1 MQRIFHPVF
10 RMKTGRKT
18 LIKRKTHWKG
28 GSGHGK
34 VKERDGFS
42 LVEMIIIIAIVGIL
56 TGGIA
61 ISYNL
66 VRSADVKG
74 MAYDIDS
81 SLTNLKSKNMGSN
94 KQLFMHLYKQS
105 GNYFIDYTKEE
116 SYTPSG
122 EGESVGESGISL
134 KYDGKELTDGEVIT
148 IGIQKKDGAF
158 SVGPEEIEVY
168 DDNLNDYMVYLVK
181 DTGKHYVEELQ

>member
-1 MQRIFHPVF
+1 ME
-10 RMKTGRKT
+10 
-18 LIKRKTHWKG
+18 
-28 GSGHGK
+28 K

-42 LVEMIIIIAIVGIL
+42 LMEMIIVIAILGMI

-61 ISYNL
+61 VTYNM

-74 MAYDIDS
+74 MAYDIAS

-105 GNYFIDYTKEE
+105 ENYFIDYTEEE

-134 KYDGKELTDGEVIT
+134 KYDGKELTDGEVTT

-168 DDNLNDYMVYLVK
+168 DNNVNDYMVCLVK

>member
-1 MQRIFHPVF
+1 ME
-10 RMKTGRKT
+10 
-18 LIKRKTHWKG
+18 
-28 GSGHGK
+28 K

-42 LVEMIIIIAIVGIL
+42 LMEMIIVIAILGMI

-61 ISYNL
+61 VTYNM

-94 KQLFMHLYKQS
+94 KQL
-105 GNYFIDYTKEE
+105 NYFIDYTEEE

-168 DDNLNDYMVYLVK
+168 DNNVNDYMVYLVK

>member
-1 MQRIFHPVF
+1 ME
-10 RMKTGRKT
+10 
-18 LIKRKTHWKG
+18 
-28 GSGHGK
+28 K

-42 LVEMIIIIAIVGIL
+42 LMEMIIVIAILGMI

-61 ISYNL
+61 VTYNM

-105 GNYFIDYTKEE
+105 GNYYIDYTEEE

-122 EGESVGESGISL
+122 EGESVGESGIYL

-148 IGIQKKDGAF
+148 IGIQKKDDAF

-168 DDNLNDYMVYLVK
+168 DNNVNDYMVYLVK

>member
-1 MQRIFHPVF
+1 ME
-10 RMKTGRKT
+10 
-18 LIKRKTHWKG
+18 
-28 GSGHGK
+28 K
-34 VKERDGFS
+34 VKERDGFF
-42 LVEMIIIIAIVGIL
+42 LMEMIIVIAILGMI

-61 ISYNL
+61 VTYNM

-105 GNYFIDYTKEE
+105 GNYFIDYTEEE

-134 KYDGKELTDGEVIT
+134 KYDGKELTDGGVIT

-168 DDNLNDYMVYLVK
+168 DNNVNDYMVYLVK

>member
-1 MQRIFHPVF
+1 ME
-10 RMKTGRKT
+10 
-18 LIKRKTHWKG
+18 
-28 GSGHGK
+28 K

-66 VRSADVKG
+66 ADVKG

-94 KQLFMHLYKQS
+94 KQLFMHLYKLS
-105 GNYFIDYTKEE
+105 GNYFIDYTEEE

-168 DDNLNDYMVYLVK
+168 DDNVNDYMVYLVK

>member
-1 MQRIFHPVF
+1 MERRQR
-10 RMKTGRKT
+10 T
-18 LIKRKTHWKG
+18 
-28 GSGHGK
+28 
-34 VKERDGFS
+34 KERDGFS
-42 LVEMIIIIAIVGIL
+42 LVEMIIIIAIAGIL

-116 SYTPSG
+116 SYNNKG
-122 EGESVGESGISL
+122 
-134 KYDGKELTDGEVIT
+134 
-148 IGIQKKDGAF
+148 
-158 SVGPEEIEVY
+158 
-168 DDNLNDYMVYLVK
+168 
-181 DTGKHYVEELQ
+181 

>member
-1 MQRIFHPVF
+1 ME
-10 RMKTGRKT
+10 
-18 LIKRKTHWKG
+18 
-28 GSGHGK
+28 K

-42 LVEMIIIIAIVGIL
+42 LMEMIIVIAILGMI

-61 ISYNL
+61 VTYNM

-105 GNYFIDYTKEE
+105 GNYFIDYTEEE

-134 KYDGKELTDGEVIT
+134 KYDGRRGHHDRNSEKRRCI
-148 IGIQKKDGAF
+148 F
-158 SVGPEEIEVY
+158 RWS
-168 DDNLNDYMVYLVK
+168 
-181 DTGKHYVEELQ
+181 

>member
-1 MQRIFHPVF
+1 ME
-10 RMKTGRKT
+10 
-18 LIKRKTHWKG
+18 
-28 GSGHGK
+28 K

-42 LVEMIIIIAIVGIL
+42 LMEMIIVIAILGMI

-61 ISYNL
+61 VTYNM

-105 GNYFIDYTKEE
+105 GNYFIDYTEEE
-116 SYTPSG
+116 SYTRQ
-122 EGESVGESGISL
+122 
-134 KYDGKELTDGEVIT
+134 GKESRLANP
-148 IGIQKKDGAF
+148 AF
-158 SVGPEEIEVY
+158 PSNMMEK
-168 DDNLNDYMVYLVK
+168 N
-181 DTGKHYVEELQ
+181 

>member
-1 MQRIFHPVF
+1 ME
-10 RMKTGRKT
+10 
-18 LIKRKTHWKG
+18 
-28 GSGHGK
+28 K

-42 LVEMIIIIAIVGIL
+42 LMEMIIVIAILGMI

-61 ISYNL
+61 VTYNM

-105 GNYFIDYTKEE
+105 GNYFIDYTEEE

-134 KYDGKELTDGEVIT
+134 KYDGKELTDGEGIT

-168 DDNLNDYMVYLVK
+168 DNNVNDYMVYLVK

>member
-1 MQRIFHPVF
+1 ME
-10 RMKTGRKT
+10 
-18 LIKRKTHWKG
+18 
-28 GSGHGK
+28 K

-42 LVEMIIIIAIVGIL
+42 LMEMIIVIAILGMI

-61 ISYNL
+61 VTYNM

-105 GNYFIDYTKEE
+105 GNYFIDYTEEE

-134 KYDGKELTDGEVIT
+134 KYDGKELTDGGVIT
-148 IGIQKKDGAF
+148 IGIQKKDGAC
-158 SVGPEEIEVY
+158 SVGTEEIEVY
-168 DDNLNDYMVYLVK
+168 DNNVNDYMVYLVK

>member
-1 MQRIFHPVF
+1 ME
-10 RMKTGRKT
+10 
-18 LIKRKTHWKG
+18 
-28 GSGHGK
+28 K

-148 IGIQKKDGAF
+148 IGIQKKDGAS

>member
-1 MQRIFHPVF
+1 ME
-10 RMKTGRKT
+10 
-18 LIKRKTHWKG
+18 
-28 GSGHGK
+28 K

-42 LVEMIIIIAIVGIL
+42 LMEMIIVIAILGMI

-61 ISYNL
+61 VTYNM

-105 GNYFIDYTKEE
+105 GNYYIDYTEEE

-134 KYDGKELTDGEVIT
+134 KYDGKELTDGGVIT

-168 DDNLNDYMVYLVK
+168 DNNVNDYMVYLVK

>member
-1 MQRIFHPVF
+1 ME
-10 RMKTGRKT
+10 
-18 LIKRKTHWKG
+18 
-28 GSGHGK
+28 K

-94 KQLFMHLYKQS
+94 KQLFML
-105 GNYFIDYTKEE
+105 
-116 SYTPSG
+116 
-122 EGESVGESGISL
+122 SL
-134 KYDGKELTDGEVIT
+134 IH
-148 IGIQKKDGAF
+148 I
-158 SVGPEEIEVY
+158 
-168 DDNLNDYMVYLVK
+168 
-181 DTGKHYVEELQ
+181 

>member
-1 MQRIFHPVF
+1 ME
-10 RMKTGRKT
+10 
-18 LIKRKTHWKG
+18 
-28 GSGHGK
+28 K

-42 LVEMIIIIAIVGIL
+42 LMEMIIVIAILGMI

-61 ISYNL
+61 VTYNM

-105 GNYFIDYTKEE
+105 GNYFIDYTEEE

-134 KYDGKELTDGEVIT
+134 KYDGKELTDGEVTT

-168 DDNLNDYMVYLVK
+168 DDNVNDYMVYLVK
-181 DTGKHYVEELQ
+181 DTGKHSVEELQ

>member
-1 MQRIFHPVF
+1 ME
-10 RMKTGRKT
+10 
-18 LIKRKTHWKG
+18 
-28 GSGHGK
+28 K

-42 LVEMIIIIAIVGIL
+42 LMEMIIVIAILGMI

-61 ISYNL
+61 VTYNM

-105 GNYFIDYTKEE
+105 GNYFIDYTEEE

-134 KYDGKELTDGEVIT
+134 KYDGKELTDGRGHHDRNSEKRRRIFRWT
-148 IGIQKKDGAF
+148 
-158 SVGPEEIEVY
+158 
-168 DDNLNDYMVYLVK
+168 
-181 DTGKHYVEELQ
+181 

>member
-1 MQRIFHPVF
+1 ME
-10 RMKTGRKT
+10 
-18 LIKRKTHWKG
+18 
-28 GSGHGK
+28 K

-42 LVEMIIIIAIVGIL
+42 LMEMIIVIAILGML

-61 ISYNL
+61 VTYNM

-105 GNYFIDYTKEE
+105 GNYFIDYTEEE

-134 KYDGKELTDGEVIT
+134 KYDGKELTDGEVST

-168 DDNLNDYMVYLVK
+168 DNNVNDYMVYLVK

>member
-1 MQRIFHPVF
+1 ME
-10 RMKTGRKT
+10 
-18 LIKRKTHWKG
+18 
-28 GSGHGK
+28 K

-42 LVEMIIIIAIVGIL
+42 LMEMIIVIAILGMI

-61 ISYNL
+61 VTYNM

-105 GNYFIDYTKEE
+105 GNYFIDYTEEE

-134 KYDGKELTDGEVIT
+134 KYDGKELTDEEVIT

-168 DDNLNDYMVYLVK
+168 DNNVNDYMVYLVK

>member
-1 MQRIFHPVF
+1 ME
-10 RMKTGRKT
+10 
-18 LIKRKTHWKG
+18 
-28 GSGHGK
+28 K

-42 LVEMIIIIAIVGIL
+42 LMEMIIVIAILGMI

-61 ISYNL
+61 VTYNM

-81 SLTNLKSKNMGSN
+81 SLTNLKSKNMVSN

-105 GNYFIDYTKEE
+105 GNYFIDYTEEE

-134 KYDGKELTDGEVIT
+134 KYDGKELTDGGVIT

-168 DDNLNDYMVYLVK
+168 DNNVNDYMVYLVK

>member
-1 MQRIFHPVF
+1 ME
-10 RMKTGRKT
+10 
-18 LIKRKTHWKG
+18 
-28 GSGHGK
+28 K

-42 LVEMIIIIAIVGIL
+42 LMEMIIVIAILGMI

-61 ISYNL
+61 VTYNM

-105 GNYFIDYTKEE
+105 GNYFIDYTEEE

-134 KYDGKELTDGEVIT
+134 KYDGKELTDVEVIT

-168 DDNLNDYMVYLVK
+168 DDNVNDYMVYLVK

>member
-1 MQRIFHPVF
+1 ME
-10 RMKTGRKT
+10 
-18 LIKRKTHWKG
+18 
-28 GSGHGK
+28 K

-42 LVEMIIIIAIVGIL
+42 LMEMIIVIAILGMI

-61 ISYNL
+61 VTYNM

-105 GNYFIDYTKEE
+105 GNFFIDYTEEE

-134 KYDGKELTDGEVIT
+134 KYDGKELTDGGVIT

-168 DDNLNDYMVYLVK
+168 DNNVNDYMVYLVK

>member
-1 MQRIFHPVF
+1 ME
-10 RMKTGRKT
+10 
-18 LIKRKTHWKG
+18 
-28 GSGHGK
+28 K

-42 LVEMIIIIAIVGIL
+42 LMEMIIVIAILGMI

-61 ISYNL
+61 VTYNM

-105 GNYFIDYTKEE
+105 GNYFIDYTEEE

-148 IGIQKKDGAF
+148 TGIQKKDGAF

-168 DDNLNDYMVYLVK
+168 DNNVNDYMVYLVK

>member
-1 MQRIFHPVF
+1 ME
-10 RMKTGRKT
+10 
-18 LIKRKTHWKG
+18 
-28 GSGHGK
+28 K

-42 LVEMIIIIAIVGIL
+42 LMEMIIVIAILGMI

-61 ISYNL
+61 VTYNM

-105 GNYFIDYTKEE
+105 GNYFIDYTEEE

-134 KYDGKELTDGEVIT
+134 KYDGKELTDGEGIT
-148 IGIQKKDGAF
+148 IGIQKKDDAF

-168 DDNLNDYMVYLVK
+168 DNNVNDYMVYLVK

>member
-1 MQRIFHPVF
+1 ME
-10 RMKTGRKT
+10 
-18 LIKRKTHWKG
+18 
-28 GSGHGK
+28 K

-42 LVEMIIIIAIVGIL
+42 LMEMIIVIAILGML

-61 ISYNL
+61 VTYNM

-105 GNYFIDYTKEE
+105 GNYFIDYTEEE

-122 EGESVGESGISL
+122 EGESVGASGISL
-134 KYDGKELTDGEVIT
+134 QYDGKELPDGEVIT

-168 DDNLNDYMVYLVK
+168 DNNVNDYMVYLVK

>member
-1 MQRIFHPVF
+1 ME
-10 RMKTGRKT
+10 
-18 LIKRKTHWKG
+18 
-28 GSGHGK
+28 K

-42 LVEMIIIIAIVGIL
+42 LMEMIIVIAILGMI

-61 ISYNL
+61 VTYNM

-94 KQLFMHLYKQS
+94 KQLLMHLYKQS
-105 GNYFIDYTKEE
+105 GNYFIDYTEEE

-134 KYDGKELTDGEVIT
+134 KYDGKELTDGGVIT

-168 DDNLNDYMVYLVK
+168 DNNVNDYMVYLVK

>member
-1 MQRIFHPVF
+1 ME
-10 RMKTGRKT
+10 
-18 LIKRKTHWKG
+18 
-28 GSGHGK
+28 K

-42 LVEMIIIIAIVGIL
+42 LMEMIIVIAILGMI

-61 ISYNL
+61 VTYNM

-105 GNYFIDYTKEE
+105 GNYFIDYTEEE

-134 KYDGKELTDGEVIT
+134 KYDGKELTDGGVIT

-168 DDNLNDYMVYLVK
+168 DNNVNDYMVYLVK

>member
-1 MQRIFHPVF
+1 ME
-10 RMKTGRKT
+10 
-18 LIKRKTHWKG
+18 
-28 GSGHGK
+28 K

-42 LVEMIIIIAIVGIL
+42 LMEMIIVIAILGMI

-61 ISYNL
+61 VTYNM

-94 KQLFMHLYKQS
+94 KQLFMHLHKQS
-105 GNYFIDYTKEE
+105 GNYFIDYTEEE

-168 DDNLNDYMVYLVK
+168 DNNVNDYMVYLVK

>member
-1 MQRIFHPVF
+1 ME
-10 RMKTGRKT
+10 
-18 LIKRKTHWKG
+18 
-28 GSGHGK
+28 K

-42 LVEMIIIIAIVGIL
+42 LMEMIIVIAILGMI

-61 ISYNL
+61 VTYNM

-105 GNYFIDYTKEE
+105 GNYFIDYTE
-116 SYTPSG
+116 
-122 EGESVGESGISL
+122 ESVGESGISL

-168 DDNLNDYMVYLVK
+168 DNNVNDYMVYLVK